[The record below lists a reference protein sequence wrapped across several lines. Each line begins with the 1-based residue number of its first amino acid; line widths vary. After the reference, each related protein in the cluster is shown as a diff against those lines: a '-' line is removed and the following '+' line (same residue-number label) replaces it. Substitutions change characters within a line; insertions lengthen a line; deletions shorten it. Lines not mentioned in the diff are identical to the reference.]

1 MVRNG
6 SRLLHRQG
14 SGSFSWFEFC
24 FFFFLNVK
32 RFSLS
37 FLKLLSVA
45 GCPKAVEYGRNCKSQ
60 SVLF

>member
-1 MVRNG
+1 MG
-6 SRLLHRQG
+6 TEAG
-14 SGSFSWFEFC
+14 FC
-24 FFFFLNVK
+24 IARVQVPSPGLSSVFLNVK